1 MAIGDL
7 LHQTPVT
14 TPDPYTGCP
23 VTRLTPP
30 DHTSHHMY
38 FYNRMVTSDSSRLL
52 YCAEIN
58 GRRNLYL
65 MELATG
71 DAVQLTEGDALD
83 DYGAMISADDKSVY
97 YQQDRKVWKLDLA
110 TLQRTCL
117 YAAPDGWDC
126 GNWGMSDDN
135 RYLVM
140 TETRRDTLPDL
151 TGKKGWEFFPL
162 TCAAK
167 PLCHIVYLDTQT
179 GEHHIVVE
187 DRCWFGHAQLRPGDP
202 DTILFC
208 HEGPYDMIDARLWL
222 IQSDGSRYRCARPQP
237 KDVIITHEFWM
248 PTGDRLAYVYR
259 KADDGSTETIR
270 MMRPETLEETDRG
283 TFLGRTVVVATGAE
297 ARELGVPG
305 EAALRGRGVSYCA
318 TCDGMLYRGRE
329 VAIVGGGNTAVG
341 DALTLARLAGRVTLI
356 HRRDALRAS
365 AVYLDKLRENGVNI
379 VWNTEVKA
387 LQGDDRLTGLV
398 LRNKVTGEESTL
410 PVDGLFVAVGRRPET
425 ALFRG
430 QLETDEAGYL
440 IADETT
446 RTSLPG
452 VYAVGDV
459 RRKPVRQILTAAAD
473 GAVAAHYIE
482 EYLAGNRA

>member
-151 TGKKGWEFFPL
+151 TGKKDTTDLVLALPENEMGGVTLQLLTNVDGEFRSIQTL
-162 TCAAK
+162 ALGAGSYNGCAALHAGTGRDDAAYLVMDAWADGNAMVSDIILYDAESGSLQPYHPPGLSDPQRSTLRYHTELLSRDIDGNGTVDIPAEIDDGGDLQTPVDK
-167 PLCHIVYLDTQT
+167 RLVFLLWKDYANNSGGNSLFGVYDSKENFFMALPESMHGSIMIRGNQSGT
-179 GEHHIVVE
+179 G
-187 DRCWFGHAQLRPGDP
+187 
-202 DTILFC
+202 
-208 HEGPYDMIDARLWL
+208 WL
-222 IQSDGSRYRCARPQP
+222 ICNREG
-237 KDVIITHEFWM
+237 
-248 PTGDRLAYVYR
+248 
-259 KADDGSTETIR
+259 
-270 MMRPETLEETDRG
+270 
-283 TFLGRTVVVATGAE
+283 TVVYCEMRVVDLDEPESIEYERIANIGSQQLQ
-297 ARELGVPG
+297 ARMVTSYYGLSMDYIKSNTVLLG
-305 EAALRGRGVSYCA
+305 
-318 TCDGMLYRGRE
+318 
-329 VAIVGGGNTAVG
+329 TA
-341 DALTLARLAGRVTLI
+341 
-356 HRRDALRAS
+356 
-365 AVYLDKLRENGVNI
+365 
-379 VWNTEVKA
+379 
-387 LQGDDRLTGLV
+387 
-398 LRNKVTGEESTL
+398 
-410 PVDGLFVAVGRRPET
+410 
-425 ALFRG
+425 
-430 QLETDEAGYL
+430 
-440 IADETT
+440 
-446 RTSLPG
+446 
-452 VYAVGDV
+452 
-459 RRKPVRQILTAAAD
+459 
-473 GAVAAHYIE
+473 
-482 EYLAGNRA
+482 